1 MAITLSIVGQPASIV
16 AAYNP
21 IEYKIRVSP
30 SGSAQSVSIAIYHAD
45 TVALIAQWSQQID
58 FGSADTFTFRLEQ
71 VLQDKLAYNLHQP
84 NVFGV
89 LEVPDASVK
98 VFCVFLNDDQ
108 TASQITTPII
118 AINGGL
124 QPDVEPTLSPYVMDG
139 NGTKRFLTSSMP
151 EKEVQLD
158 EFETLSI
165 AADTTTSLVAN
176 IKSYFPGNSTP
187 TITNIALPSA
197 IVGKKRF
204 DIAVGPRNL
213 NLAQALTIT
222 EAHSHYDVT
231 ITSSGTENFFLD
243 MDSGTM
249 EASINGFLA
258 GPGFTTG
265 LQSNALAHT
274 GTKSLKVNFSDGP
287 SSGSFNNGWKS
298 SSVLPLAQNTT
309 YTFSC
314 WVYCTGTKSTSYP
327 PIMRIG
333 VEGLTDASVTH
344 TSTWDAGALNQ
355 WLLMTT
361 EVVTGLDTAARLV
374 VDKAGAWSG
383 LTVYFD
389 DVNVSGIRAF
399 SETKRYLLKKTCSHG
414 TRVHF
419 LNRLGGM
426 DSYTFAGAEKRNIKT
441 ESSSFEKLK
450 PTWFNATNR
459 GRQVLQKQGTMR
471 LSCSSDALRPDEMV
485 WLHELLT
492 SPAVYVQQGDKL
504 LPVLLRDGEF
514 EILDPAKNILRLRVE
529 LEYANDMILQRN

>member
-21 IEYKIRVSP
+21 IEYKLRVSP
-30 SGSAQSVSIAIYHAD
+30 AGASQTVGIALYHAD
-45 TVALIAQWSQQID
+45 TTALIAQWSQQID

-84 NVFGV
+84 SEFGV
-89 LEVPDASVK
+89 LEASDASIK

-108 TASQITTPII
+108 TAFQISTPIT

-124 QPDVEPTLSPYVMDG
+124 QPEVEPSLEPYIMDG
-139 NGTKRFLTSSMP
+139 NGAKRFLTSSMP

-158 EFETLSI
+158 EYEILSI
-165 AADTTTSLVAN
+165 VADTTTSLVAN
-176 IKSYFPGNSTP
+176 IKSYLPGNSTP
-187 TITNIALPSA
+187 SIINIALPSTL
-197 IVGKKRF
+197 VGKKRF
-204 DIAVGPRNL
+204 DLAVGPRNL

-243 MDSGTM
+243 MDDGTM
-249 EASINGFLA
+249 EATINGFLA
-258 GPGFTTG
+258 GPGFTSG
-265 LQSNALAHT
+265 QQSNAFAHT

-287 SSGSFNNGWKS
+287 SSGSFHNGWKS
-298 SSVLPLAQNTT
+298 ASVLPLAQNTT

-314 WVYCTGTKSTSYP
+314 WVYCTGTKSTTQP

-333 VEGLTDASVTH
+333 VEGLTDASITY
-344 TSTWDAGALNQ
+344 TSTWNAGNLNQ
-355 WLLMTT
+355 WALMTT
-361 EVVTGLDTAARLV
+361 QVVTGQDTAARLV
-374 VDKAGAWSG
+374 VDKAGVWSA

-399 SETKRYLLKKTCSHG
+399 SETKRYRLTKNNCNA

-426 DSYTFAGAEKRNIKT
+426 DSYTLAGAEKSSIKT

-459 GRQVLQKQGTMR
+459 GRQVLQKQGAVR
-471 LSCSSDALRPDEMV
+471 LSCSSDALRPDEML
-485 WLHELLT
+485 WLQELLT
-492 SPAVYVQQGDKL
+492 SPAVYVQQGEKL
-504 LPVLLRDGEF
+504 LPVILRDGEF
-514 EILDPAKNILRLRVE
+514 EILDPVKNLLRLRVE